1 LCAKIDDDH
10 IWLAALSL
18 ISCPPADRRARVD
31 YACEC
36 VFRKCA
42 LRVCVCIN
50 FLPLRVICLSVFL
63 LFCVAKLQ
71 FIVFS
76 LLSRLRVT
84 CIIHEME
91 KYSLFFPCA
100 ARALMLPSCTGSI
113 QISSRLIQSSL
124 LKKGLESRSNLSTA
138 LRRVIEMLVAR
149 NFCSKAEHQ
158 FLFALLILQFA
169 KSILVVFFFPRLR
182 GSSSE
187 RNQCSAIKSYSI
199 LDYKAAPVN
208 YGHFILHA
216 RALSLSLSLLGVF
229 TKANE
234 TLFRSVPQLSAF
246 FCAFFLAPQKLNS
259 PSLSS
264 LFTRL
269 HTKRQ
274 CRPPPFLVMLEWR
287 LCLCRSFVRRVC
299 YTLFKPRD

>member
-1 LCAKIDDDH
+1 
-10 IWLAALSL
+10 
-18 ISCPPADRRARVD
+18 V
-31 YACEC
+31 
-36 VFRKCA
+36 
-42 LRVCVCIN
+42 
-50 FLPLRVICLSVFL
+50 
-63 LFCVAKLQ
+63 
-71 FIVFS
+71 
-76 LLSRLRVT
+76 
-84 CIIHEME
+84 
-91 KYSLFFPCA
+91 CA
-100 ARALMLPSCTGSI
+100 ARTNVADSLVHGEHTNIKSLNPAEFIENRTGITLEFVNCGTESY
-113 QISSRLIQSSL
+113 QNACR
-124 LKKGLESRSNLSTA
+124 KKLC
-138 LRRVIEMLVAR
+138 
-149 NFCSKAEHQ
+149 CSKAEHQ

-182 GSSSE
+182 SVSSE

-216 RALSLSLSLLGVF
+216 RALSLSLLLGVF

-274 CRPPPFLVMLEWR
+274 RTGPPFLVMLET
-287 LCLCRSFVRRVC
+287 LLVLLVHVERVC
-299 YTLFKPRD
+299 NTLFKPCD